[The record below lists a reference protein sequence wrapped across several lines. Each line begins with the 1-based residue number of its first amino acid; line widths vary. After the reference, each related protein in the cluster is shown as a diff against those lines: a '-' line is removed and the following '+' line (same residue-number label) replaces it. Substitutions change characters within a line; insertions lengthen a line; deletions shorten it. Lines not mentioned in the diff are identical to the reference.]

1 MPTMAAA
8 RYITEETACGE
19 RYDYAL
25 MSDRLS
31 DSIDIRADYHSGH
44 YFDPATLR
52 WFGSSHFATVAPGA
66 SVELQRNAP
75 DGVPQYR
82 VQLWRVGDD
91 GSPEPWFGCRHDSRR
106 EAVACARESAA
117 SLA

>member
-1 MPTMAAA
+1 MPTMATAG
-8 RYITEETACGE
+8 YVTEETACGE

-31 DSIDIRADYHSGH
+31 DSVDIRADYRSGH

-52 WFGSSHFATVAPGA
+52 FFGASRFATVAPGA

-82 VQLWRVGDD
+82 AQMWRVGED

-106 EAVACARESAA
+106 AAVACARATAA